1 MLIIIK
7 FLFHIICSIGRGFR
21 KIFQI
26 IVGRRHE
33 ELGTTLSKTEPVT
46 LEHIRIIGEMENDSN
61 RPYQSFASVPKIPQ
75 PEWNSWGAEDI
86 FRQNQHLNNSQTA
99 DKNDEK
105 MDYFSDIAA
114 TVKKTPKIILKKR
127 INDND
132 NQLNLDD
139 QRHNRLQMMNDE
151 LVNFQ
156 PGLNEWQES
165 DVNSSTTNYGGTW
178 NDNDDFNELSN
189 EANEAMR
196 ETRRIERER
205 KLREHQQ
212 RKLEKEASRTL
223 THKRDS
229 LS

>member
-7 FLFHIICSIGRGFR
+7 FLFHVICSIGRGFR
-21 KIFQI
+21 KIFQF

-33 ELGTTLSKTEPVT
+33 ELGTSLSKTEPVT

-61 RPYQSFASVPKIPQ
+61 RPYQSFTSVPKIP
-75 PEWNSWGAEDI
+75 PAEWKSWGAEDI
-86 FRQNQHLNNSQTA
+86 FRQKQNLNNSPTA
-99 DKNDEK
+99 DTSDEQI
-105 MDYFSDIAA
+105 DYFSDIAA
-114 TVKKTPKIILKKR
+114 KVKKAPKIILKKR

-132 NQLNLDD
+132 NQVNLDD
-139 QRHNRLQMMNDE
+139 QRHSRLQMINDE

-156 PGLNEWQES
+156 PGLNEWQEG
-165 DVNSSTTNYGGTW
+165 DANSSTTSYGTW
-178 NDNDDFNELSN
+178 NDNDEFNELSQ

-196 ETRRIERER
+196 ENRRIEREK